1 MSRLAVPIVLSALVF
16 MTLSF
21 VAPPFSAEEPPAEP
35 AAERASLDEPKTPI
49 PEESKNEKEG
59 IPDWVDLERDSR
71 VPAAPVE
78 HCEDIPFSTPCS
90 ECPPTCLLNGDEVPC
105 ECVTF
110 RFGSRCFCPA

>member
-21 VAPPFSAEEPPAEP
+21 VAPPFSAEEPSAEP

-49 PEESKNEKEG
+49 P
-59 IPDWVDLERDSR
+59 DWVDLERGSR